1 MGTDTLIDDIYKL
14 LETKKIPEDV
24 NIDYLIHEFGES
36 MKKIMKR
43 QLSEYKSD
51 NRTLRL
57 SNVGKT
63 PLYLWNLMRGTEKE
77 EMTPNMHLKFMYG
90 HIIEEMLLFLV
101 KASGHK
107 VTDEQKRCEVAGVVG
122 HMDGRIDGTL
132 MDVKSTSSY
141 SFKKFKDGTLVD
153 NDAFGYID
161 QLKAY
166 AKSEGD
172 TKIAW
177 LAMDKQ
183 NGHLTWLEY
192 DLENTDHPK
201 LKEDIEQKIIDL
213 KKAVESDTA
222 PDLCYD
228 SEEDGK
234 SGNQKLSLGC
244 SYCQYK
250 KACYPELRTFLY
262 YNGPK
267 HLVKVVNE
275 PKVPEITKC

>member
-1 MGTDTLIDDIYKL
+1 MGTETLIKDIYDL
-14 LETKKIPEDV
+14 LENKKVSKDV
-24 NIDYLIHEFGES
+24 NIDFLIHEFGES
-36 MKKIMKR
+36 MKKIMRR
-43 QLSEYKSD
+43 QLSDWKPD
-51 NRTLRL
+51 RRTIRL

-63 PLYLWNLMRGTEKE
+63 PLQLWHLMKGTESEK
-77 EMTPNMHLKFMYG
+77 MTPSTLLKFMYG

-107 VTDEQKRCEVAGVVG
+107 VTDEQKRCEVAGVIG

-141 SFKKFKDGTLVD
+141 SFKKFKDGSLVD

-192 DLENTDHPK
+192 DLETTDHPK
-201 LKEDIEQKIIDL
+201 LKEDIEEKIVNL

-228 SEEDGK
+228 SVEDGK
-234 SGNQKLSLGC
+234 SGNEKLSMEC

-250 KACYPELRTFLY
+250 KSCWPELRTFLY

-275 PKVPEITKC
+275 PKVQEITR

>member
-1 MGTDTLIDDIYKL
+1 MGTETLIKDIYDL
-14 LETKKIPEDV
+14 LENKKVSKDV
-24 NIDYLIHEFGES
+24 NIDFLIHEFGES

-43 QLSEYKSD
+43 QLSDWKPD
-51 NRTLRL
+51 RRTIRL

-63 PLYLWNLMRGTEKE
+63 PLQLWHLMKGTESEK
-77 EMTPNMHLKFMYG
+77 MTPSTLLKFMYG

-107 VTDEQKRCEVAGVVG
+107 VTDEQKRCEVAGVIG

-141 SFKKFKDGTLVD
+141 SFKKFKDGSLVD
-153 NDAFGYID
+153 NDSFGYID

-192 DLENTDHPK
+192 DLETTDHPK
-201 LKEDIEQKIIDL
+201 LKEDIEEKILNL
-213 KKAVESDTA
+213 KKVLESDTA

-228 SEEDGK
+228 SVEDGK
-234 SGNQKLSLGC
+234 SGNQKLSMEC

-250 KACYPELRTFLY
+250 KTCWPELRTFLY

-267 HLVKVVNE
+267 HLIKVVNE
-275 PKVPEITKC
+275 PKVPEITR

>member
-1 MGTDTLIDDIYKL
+1 MGTDTLIDDIYDL
-14 LETKKIPEDV
+14 LKTKQVPENV

-43 QLSEYKSD
+43 QLSEYKTD
-51 NRTLRL
+51 RRTLRL
-57 SNVGKT
+57 SNVGRTKK
-63 PLYLWNLMRGTEKE
+63 YLWHLMHGTEAE
-77 EMTPNMHLKFMYG
+77 EMAPHTQLKFMYG

-101 KASGHK
+101 KASGHS

-122 HMDGRIDGTL
+122 HMDGRIDGRL

-141 SFKKFKDGTLVD
+141 SFKKFKDGSLVD
-153 NDAFGYID
+153 DDAFGYID

-192 DLENTDHPK
+192 DLENTNHPK
-201 LKEDIEQKIIDL
+201 LKEDIEAKIIEL
-213 KKAVESDTA
+213 KKAVEQEESPDFCHA
-222 PDLCYD
+222 P
-228 SEEDGK
+228 EEDGK
-234 SGNQKLSLGC
+234 SGNLKLGVGC

-250 KACYPELRTFLY
+250 QACYPEMRTFLY

-267 HLVKVVNE
+267 FLVKVVNE
-275 PKVPEITKC
+275 PKVPELTK

>member
-1 MGTDTLIDDIYKL
+1 MGTETLIKDIYDL
-14 LETKKIPEDV
+14 LENKKVSKDV
-24 NIDYLIHEFGES
+24 NIDFLIHEFGES
-36 MKKIMKR
+36 MKKIMRR
-43 QLSEYKSD
+43 QLSDWKPD
-51 NRTLRL
+51 RRTIRL

-63 PLYLWNLMRGTEKE
+63 PLQLWHLMKGTESEK
-77 EMTPNMHLKFMYG
+77 MTPSTLLKFMYG

-107 VTDEQKRCEVAGVVG
+107 VTDEQKRCEVAGVIG

-141 SFKKFKDGTLVD
+141 SFKKFKDGSLVD
-153 NDAFGYID
+153 NDSFGYID

-192 DLENTDHPK
+192 DLEKTDHPK
-201 LKEDIEQKIIDL
+201 LKEDIEEKIVNL
-213 KKAVESDTA
+213 KKVLESDTA

-228 SEEDGK
+228 SIEDGK
-234 SGNQKLSLGC
+234 SGNQKLSMEC

-250 KACYPELRTFLY
+250 KTCWPELRTFLY

-267 HLVKVVNE
+267 HLVKVMNE
-275 PKVPEITKC
+275 PKVPEITR

>member
-1 MGTDTLIDDIYKL
+1 
-14 LETKKIPEDV
+14 
-24 NIDYLIHEFGES
+24 
-36 MKKIMKR
+36 MKKIMRR
-43 QLSEYKSD
+43 QLSDWKPD
-51 NRTLRL
+51 RRTIRL

-63 PLYLWNLMRGTEKE
+63 PLQLWHLMKGTESEK
-77 EMTPNMHLKFMYG
+77 MTPSTLLKFMYG

-107 VTDEQKRCEVAGVVG
+107 VTDEQKRCEVAGVIG

-141 SFKKFKDGTLVD
+141 SFKKFKDGSLVD
-153 NDAFGYID
+153 NDSFGYID

-192 DLENTDHPK
+192 DLEKTDHPK
-201 LKEDIEQKIIDL
+201 LKEDIEEKIVNL
-213 KKAVESDTA
+213 KKVLESDTA

-228 SEEDGK
+228 SIEDGK
-234 SGNQKLSLGC
+234 SGNQKLSMEC

-250 KACYPELRTFLY
+250 KTCWPELRTFLY

-267 HLVKVVNE
+267 HLVKVMNE
-275 PKVPEITKC
+275 PKVPEITR

>member
-1 MGTDTLIDDIYKL
+1 MGTETLIKDIYDL
-14 LETKKIPEDV
+14 LENKKVSKDV
-24 NIDYLIHEFGES
+24 NIDFLIHEFGES
-36 MKKIMKR
+36 MKKIMRR
-43 QLSEYKSD
+43 QLSDWKPD
-51 NRTLRL
+51 RRTIRL

-63 PLYLWNLMRGTEKE
+63 PLQLWHLMKGTESEK
-77 EMTPNMHLKFMYG
+77 MTPSTLLKFMYG

-107 VTDEQKRCEVAGVVG
+107 VTDEQKRCEVAGVIG

-141 SFKKFKDGTLVD
+141 SFKKFKDGSLVD
-153 NDAFGYID
+153 NDSFGYID

-192 DLENTDHPK
+192 DLETTDHPK
-201 LKEDIEQKIIDL
+201 LKEDIEEKIINL
-213 KKAVESDTA
+213 KKVLESDTA

-228 SEEDGK
+228 SIEDGK
-234 SGNQKLSLGC
+234 SGNQKLSMEC

-250 KACYPELRTFLY
+250 KTCWPELRTFLY

-275 PKVPEITKC
+275 PKVPEITR

>member
-1 MGTDTLIDDIYKL
+1 MGTDTLIKDIYDL
-14 LETKKIPEDV
+14 LENKKVSKDV
-24 NIDYLIHEFGES
+24 NIDFLIHEFGES
-36 MKKIMKR
+36 MKKIMRR
-43 QLSEYKSD
+43 QLSDWKPD
-51 NRTLRL
+51 RRTIRL

-63 PLYLWNLMRGTEKE
+63 PLQLWHLMKGTESEK
-77 EMTPNMHLKFMYG
+77 MTPSTLLKFMYG

-107 VTDEQKRCEVAGVVG
+107 VTDEQKRCEVAGIIG

-141 SFKKFKDGTLVD
+141 SFKKFKDGSLVD
-153 NDAFGYID
+153 NDSFGYID

-192 DLENTDHPK
+192 DLETTDHPK
-201 LKEDIEQKIIDL
+201 LKEDIEQKIINL
-213 KKAVESDTA
+213 KKVLESDTA

-228 SEEDGK
+228 SIEDGK
-234 SGNQKLSLGC
+234 SGNQKLSMEC

-250 KACYPELRTFLY
+250 KTCWPELRTFLY

-275 PKVPEITKC
+275 PKVPEITR

>member
-1 MGTDTLIDDIYKL
+1 MGTETLIKDIYNL
-14 LETKKIPEDV
+14 LENKKVSKDV
-24 NIDYLIHEFGES
+24 NIDFLIHEFGES

-43 QLSEYKSD
+43 QLSDWKPD
-51 NRTLRL
+51 RRTIRL

-63 PLYLWNLMRGTEKE
+63 PLQLWHLMKGTESEK
-77 EMTPNMHLKFMYG
+77 MTPSTLLKFMYG

-107 VTDEQKRCEVAGVVG
+107 VTDEQKRCEVAGVIG

-141 SFKKFKDGTLVD
+141 SFKKFKDGSLVD
-153 NDAFGYID
+153 NDSFGYID

-192 DLENTDHPK
+192 DLEKTDHPK
-201 LKEDIEQKIIDL
+201 LKEDIEEKILNL
-213 KKAVESDTA
+213 KKVLESDTA

-228 SEEDGK
+228 SVEDGK
-234 SGNQKLSLGC
+234 SGNQKLSMEC

-250 KACYPELRTFLY
+250 KTCWPELRTFLY

-267 HLVKVVNE
+267 HLIKVVNE
-275 PKVPEITKC
+275 PKVPEITR

>member
-1 MGTDTLIDDIYKL
+1 MGTETLIKDIYDL
-14 LETKKIPEDV
+14 LENKKVSKDV
-24 NIDYLIHEFGES
+24 NIDFLIHEFGES

-43 QLSEYKSD
+43 QLSDWKPD
-51 NRTLRL
+51 RRTIRL

-63 PLYLWNLMRGTEKE
+63 PLQLWHLMKGTESEK
-77 EMTPNMHLKFMYG
+77 MTPSTLLKFMYG

-107 VTDEQKRCEVAGVVG
+107 VTDEQKRCEVAGVIG

-141 SFKKFKDGTLVD
+141 SFKKFKDGSLVD
-153 NDAFGYID
+153 NDSFGYID

-192 DLENTDHPK
+192 DLEKTDHPK
-201 LKEDIEQKIIDL
+201 LKEDIEEKILNL
-213 KKAVESDTA
+213 KKVLESDTA

-228 SEEDGK
+228 SVEDGK
-234 SGNQKLSLGC
+234 SGNQKLSMEC

-250 KACYPELRTFLY
+250 KTCWPELRTFLY

-267 HLVKVVNE
+267 HLIKVVNE
-275 PKVPEITKC
+275 PKVPEITR

>member
-1 MGTDTLIDDIYKL
+1 MGTDTLIKDIYDL
-14 LETKKIPEDV
+14 LENKKVSKDV

-36 MKKIMKR
+36 MKKIMRR
-43 QLSEYKSD
+43 QLSDWKPD
-51 NRTLRL
+51 RRTIRL

-63 PLYLWNLMRGTEKE
+63 PLQLWHLMKGTESEK
-77 EMTPNMHLKFMYG
+77 MTPSTLLKFMYG

-107 VTDEQKRCEVAGVVG
+107 VTDEQKRCEVAGVIG

-141 SFKKFKDGTLVD
+141 SFKKFKDGSLVD
-153 NDAFGYID
+153 NDSFGYID

-192 DLENTDHPK
+192 DLEKTDHPK
-201 LKEDIEQKIIDL
+201 LKEDIEEKIVNL
-213 KKAVESDTA
+213 KKVLESDTA

-228 SEEDGK
+228 SIEDGK
-234 SGNQKLSLGC
+234 SGNQKLSMEC

-250 KACYPELRTFLY
+250 KTCWPELRTFLY

-267 HLVKVVNE
+267 HLVKVMNE
-275 PKVPEITKC
+275 PKVPEITR

>member
-1 MGTDTLIDDIYKL
+1 MGTETLIKDIYDL
-14 LETKKIPEDV
+14 LENKKVSKDV
-24 NIDYLIHEFGES
+24 NIDFLIHEFGES
-36 MKKIMKR
+36 MKKI
-43 QLSEYKSD
+43 
-51 NRTLRL
+51 

-63 PLYLWNLMRGTEKE
+63 PLQLWHLMKGTESEK
-77 EMTPNMHLKFMYG
+77 MTPSTLLKFMYG

-107 VTDEQKRCEVAGVVG
+107 VTDEQKRCEVAGVIG

-141 SFKKFKDGTLVD
+141 SFKKFKDGSLVD
-153 NDAFGYID
+153 NDSFGYID

-192 DLENTDHPK
+192 DLETTDHPK
-201 LKEDIEQKIIDL
+201 LKEDIEEKIVNL
-213 KKAVESDTA
+213 KKVLESDTA

-228 SEEDGK
+228 SIEDGK
-234 SGNQKLSLGC
+234 SGNQKLSMEC

-250 KACYPELRTFLY
+250 KTCWPELRTFLY

-267 HLVKVVNE
+267 HLVKVMNE
-275 PKVPEITKC
+275 PKVPEITR

>member
-1 MGTDTLIDDIYKL
+1 MGTDTLIKDIYDL
-14 LETKKIPEDV
+14 LENKKVSKDV
-24 NIDYLIHEFGES
+24 NIDFLIHEFGES

-43 QLSEYKSD
+43 QLSDWKPD
-51 NRTLRL
+51 RRTIRL

-63 PLYLWNLMRGTEKE
+63 PLQLWHLMKGTESEK
-77 EMTPNMHLKFMYG
+77 MTPSTLLKFMYG

-107 VTDEQKRCEVAGVVG
+107 VTDEQKRCEVAGVIG

-141 SFKKFKDGTLVD
+141 SFKKFKDGSLVD
-153 NDAFGYID
+153 NDSFGYID

-192 DLENTDHPK
+192 DLETTDHPK
-201 LKEDIEQKIIDL
+201 LKEDIEQKIINL
-213 KKAVESDTA
+213 KKVLESDTA

-228 SEEDGK
+228 SIEDGK
-234 SGNQKLSLGC
+234 SGNQKLSMEC

-250 KACYPELRTFLY
+250 KTCWPELRTFLY

-275 PKVPEITKC
+275 PKVPEITR

>member
-1 MGTDTLIDDIYKL
+1 MGTDTLIKDIYDL
-14 LETKKIPEDV
+14 LENKKVSKDV
-24 NIDYLIHEFGES
+24 NIDFLIHEFGES
-36 MKKIMKR
+36 MKKIMRR
-43 QLSEYKSD
+43 QLSDWKPD
-51 NRTLRL
+51 RRTIRL

-63 PLYLWNLMRGTEKE
+63 PLQLWHLMKGTESEK
-77 EMTPNMHLKFMYG
+77 MTPSTLLKFMYG

-107 VTDEQKRCEVAGVVG
+107 VTDEQKRCEVAGVIG

-141 SFKKFKDGTLVD
+141 SFKKFKDGSLVD
-153 NDAFGYID
+153 NDSFGYID

-192 DLENTDHPK
+192 DLETTDHPK
-201 LKEDIEQKIIDL
+201 LKEDIEEKIINL
-213 KKAVESDTA
+213 KKVLESDTA

-228 SEEDGK
+228 SIEDGK
-234 SGNQKLSLGC
+234 SGNQKLSMEC

-250 KACYPELRTFLY
+250 KTCWPELRNFLY

-275 PKVPEITKC
+275 PKVPEITR

>member
-1 MGTDTLIDDIYKL
+1 MGTDTLIKDIYDL
-14 LETKKIPEDV
+14 LENKKVSKDV
-24 NIDYLIHEFGES
+24 NIDFLIHEFGES
-36 MKKIMKR
+36 MKKIMRR
-43 QLSEYKSD
+43 QLSDWKPD
-51 NRTLRL
+51 RRTIRL

-63 PLYLWNLMRGTEKE
+63 PLQLWHLMKGTESEK
-77 EMTPNMHLKFMYG
+77 MTPSTLLKFMYG

-107 VTDEQKRCEVAGVVG
+107 VTDEQKRCEVAGVIG

-141 SFKKFKDGTLVD
+141 SFKKFKDGSLVD
-153 NDAFGYID
+153 NDSFGYID

-192 DLENTDHPK
+192 DLEKTEHPK
-201 LKEDIEQKIIDL
+201 LKEDIEEKIVNL
-213 KKAVESDTA
+213 KKVLDSDTA
-222 PDLCYD
+222 PDLCYA
-228 SEEDGK
+228 SIEDGK
-234 SGNQKLSLGC
+234 SGNQKLSMEC

-250 KACYPELRTFLY
+250 KTCWPELRTFLY

-267 HLVKVVNE
+267 HLVKVMNE
-275 PKVPEITKC
+275 PKVPEITR

>member
-14 LETKKIPEDV
+14 LETKEVPEGVD
-24 NIDYLIHEFGES
+24 IDYLIHQFGES

-43 QLSEYKSD
+43 QLSEYKQD
-51 NRTLRL
+51 RRTLRL
-57 SNVGKT
+57 SNVGRTKK
-63 PLYLWNLMRGTEKE
+63 YLWHLIHGTEAEK
-77 EMTPNMHLKFMYG
+77 MAPHTQLKFMYG

-122 HMDGRIDGTL
+122 HMDGRIDGRL
-132 MDVKSTSSY
+132 MDVKSTSSFGY
-141 SFKKFKDGTLVD
+141 KKFKDGTLVD
-153 NDAFGYID
+153 NDSFGYID

-183 NGHLTWLEY
+183 NGHLAWLEY

-201 LKEDIEQKIIDL
+201 LKEDIEAKIIDL
-213 KKAVESDTA
+213 KKAVEQEQSPDFCYA
-222 PDLCYD
+222 P
-228 SEEDGK
+228 EEDGK
-234 SGNQKLSLGC
+234 SGNQKLSMGC

-250 KACYPELRTFLY
+250 QACYPEMRTFLY
-262 YNGPK
+262 YNGPRF
-267 HLVKVVNE
+267 LVKVVNE
-275 PKVPEITKC
+275 PKVPEIA

>member
-1 MGTDTLIDDIYKL
+1 MGTDTLIKDIYDL
-14 LETKKIPEDV
+14 LENKKVSKDV
-24 NIDYLIHEFGES
+24 NIDFLIHEFGES

-43 QLSEYKSD
+43 QLSDWKPD
-51 NRTLRL
+51 RRTIRL

-63 PLYLWNLMRGTEKE
+63 PLQLWHLMKGTESEK
-77 EMTPNMHLKFMYG
+77 MTPSTLLKFMYG

-107 VTDEQKRCEVAGVVG
+107 VTDEQKRCEVAGVIG

-141 SFKKFKDGTLVD
+141 SFKKFKDGSLVD
-153 NDAFGYID
+153 NDSFGYID

-192 DLENTDHPK
+192 DLETTDHPK
-201 LKEDIEQKIIDL
+201 LKEDIEEKIVNL

-228 SEEDGK
+228 SVEDGK
-234 SGNQKLSLGC
+234 SGNQKLSMEC

-250 KACYPELRTFLY
+250 KSCWPELRTFLY

-275 PKVPEITKC
+275 PKVQEITR

>member
-1 MGTDTLIDDIYKL
+1 MGTETLIKDIYDL
-14 LETKKIPEDV
+14 LENKKVSKDV
-24 NIDYLIHEFGES
+24 NIDFLIHEFGES
-36 MKKIMKR
+36 MKKIMRR
-43 QLSEYKSD
+43 QLSDWKPD
-51 NRTLRL
+51 RRTIRL

-63 PLYLWNLMRGTEKE
+63 PLQLWHLMKGTESEK
-77 EMTPNMHLKFMYG
+77 MTPSTLLKFMYG

-107 VTDEQKRCEVAGVVG
+107 VTDEQKRCEVAGVIG

-141 SFKKFKDGTLVD
+141 SFKKFKDGSLVD
-153 NDAFGYID
+153 NDSFGYID

-192 DLENTDHPK
+192 DLEKTDHPK
-201 LKEDIEQKIIDL
+201 LKEDIEEKILNL
-213 KKAVESDTA
+213 KKVLESDTA

-228 SEEDGK
+228 SVEDGK
-234 SGNQKLSLGC
+234 SGNQKLSMEC

-250 KACYPELRTFLY
+250 KTCWPELRTFLY

-267 HLVKVVNE
+267 HLVKVMNE
-275 PKVPEITKC
+275 PKVPEITR

>member
-1 MGTDTLIDDIYKL
+1 
-14 LETKKIPEDV
+14 
-24 NIDYLIHEFGES
+24 

-43 QLSEYKSD
+43 QLSDWKPD
-51 NRTLRL
+51 RRTIRL

-63 PLYLWNLMRGTEKE
+63 PLYLWNLMRGTESEK
-77 EMTPNMHLKFMYG
+77 MTPNTLLKFMYG

-107 VTDEQKRCEVAGVVG
+107 VTDEQKRCEVAGVIG

-141 SFKKFKDGTLVD
+141 SFKKFKDGSLVD

-192 DLENTDHPK
+192 DLETTDHPK
-201 LKEDIEQKIIDL
+201 LKEDIEEKIINL

-228 SEEDGK
+228 SVEDGK
-234 SGNQKLSLGC
+234 SGNEKLSMEC

-250 KACYPELRTFLY
+250 KSCWPELRTFLY

-275 PKVPEITKC
+275 PKVQEITR

>member
-1 MGTDTLIDDIYKL
+1 MGTETLIKDIYDL
-14 LETKKIPEDV
+14 LENKKVSKDV
-24 NIDYLIHEFGES
+24 NIDFLIHEFGES
-36 MKKIMKR
+36 MKKIMRR
-43 QLSEYKSD
+43 QLSDWKPD
-51 NRTLRL
+51 RRTIRL

-63 PLYLWNLMRGTEKE
+63 PLQLWHLMKGTESEK
-77 EMTPNMHLKFMYG
+77 MTPSTLLKFMYG

-107 VTDEQKRCEVAGVVG
+107 VTDEQKRCEVAGVIG

-141 SFKKFKDGTLVD
+141 SFKKFKDGSLVD
-153 NDAFGYID
+153 NDSFGYID

-192 DLENTDHPK
+192 DLETTDNPK
-201 LKEDIEQKIIDL
+201 LKEDIEEKIINL
-213 KKAVESDTA
+213 KKVLESDTA

-228 SEEDGK
+228 SIEDGK
-234 SGNQKLSLGC
+234 SGNQKLSMEC

-250 KACYPELRTFLY
+250 KTCWPELRTFLY

-275 PKVPEITKC
+275 PKVPEITR

>member
-1 MGTDTLIDDIYKL
+1 MGTDTLIKDIYDL
-14 LETKKIPEDV
+14 LENKKVSKDV
-24 NIDYLIHEFGES
+24 NIDFLIHEFGES
-36 MKKIMKR
+36 MKKIMRR
-43 QLSEYKSD
+43 QLSDWKPD
-51 NRTLRL
+51 RRTIRL

-63 PLYLWNLMRGTEKE
+63 PLQLWHLMKGTESEK
-77 EMTPNMHLKFMYG
+77 MTPSTLLKFMYG

-107 VTDEQKRCEVAGVVG
+107 VTDEQKRCEVAGVIG

-141 SFKKFKDGTLVD
+141 SFKKFKDGSLVD
-153 NDAFGYID
+153 NDSFGYID

-192 DLENTDHPK
+192 DLEKTDHPK
-201 LKEDIEQKIIDL
+201 LKEDIEEKIVNL
-213 KKAVESDTA
+213 KKVLESDTA

-228 SEEDGK
+228 SIEDGK
-234 SGNQKLSLGC
+234 SGNQKLSMEC

-250 KACYPELRTFLY
+250 KTCWPELRTFLY

-267 HLVKVVNE
+267 HLVKVMNE
-275 PKVPEITKC
+275 PKVPEITR

>member
-1 MGTDTLIDDIYKL
+1 
-14 LETKKIPEDV
+14 
-24 NIDYLIHEFGES
+24 

-43 QLSEYKSD
+43 QLSDWKPD
-51 NRTLRL
+51 RRTIRL

-63 PLYLWNLMRGTEKE
+63 PLYLWNLMRGTESEK
-77 EMTPNMHLKFMYG
+77 MTPNTLLKFMYG

-107 VTDEQKRCEVAGVVG
+107 VTDEQKRCEVAGVIG

-141 SFKKFKDGTLVD
+141 SFKKFKDGSLVD

-192 DLENTDHPK
+192 DLETTDHPK
-201 LKEDIEQKIIDL
+201 LKEDIEEKIINL

-228 SEEDGK
+228 SVEDGK
-234 SGNQKLSLGC
+234 SGNEKLSMEC

-250 KACYPELRTFLY
+250 KSCWPELRTFLY

-267 HLVKVVNE
+267 HLVKIVNE
-275 PKVPEITKC
+275 PKVQEITR

>member
-1 MGTDTLIDDIYKL
+1 MGTDTLIKDIYDL
-14 LETKKIPEDV
+14 LEHKKVSKDV
-24 NIDYLIHEFGES
+24 NIDFLIHEFGES
-36 MKKIMKR
+36 MKKIMRR
-43 QLSEYKSD
+43 QLSDWKPD
-51 NRTLRL
+51 RRTIRL

-63 PLYLWNLMRGTEKE
+63 PLQLWHLMKGTESEK
-77 EMTPNMHLKFMYG
+77 MTPSTLLKFMYG

-107 VTDEQKRCEVAGVVG
+107 VTDEQKRCEVAGVIG

-141 SFKKFKDGTLVD
+141 SFKKFKDGSLVD
-153 NDAFGYID
+153 NDSFGYID

-192 DLENTDHPK
+192 DLETTDHPK
-201 LKEDIEQKIIDL
+201 LKEDIEEKILNL
-213 KKAVESDTA
+213 KKVLESDTA
-222 PDLCYD
+222 PDLCHD
-228 SEEDGK
+228 SVEDGK
-234 SGNQKLSLGC
+234 SGNQKLSMEC

-250 KACYPELRTFLY
+250 KTCWPELRTFLY

-267 HLVKVVNE
+267 HLIKVVNE
-275 PKVPEITKC
+275 PKVPEITR

>member
-1 MGTDTLIDDIYKL
+1 MGTDTLIKDIYDL
-14 LETKKIPEDV
+14 LENKKVSKDV
-24 NIDYLIHEFGES
+24 NIDFLIHEFGES

-43 QLSEYKSD
+43 QLSDWKPD
-51 NRTLRL
+51 RRTIRL

-63 PLYLWNLMRGTEKE
+63 PLQLWHLMKGTESEK
-77 EMTPNMHLKFMYG
+77 MTPSTLLKFMYG

-107 VTDEQKRCEVAGVVG
+107 VTDEQKRCEVAGVIG

-141 SFKKFKDGTLVD
+141 SFKKFKDGSLVD

-192 DLENTDHPK
+192 DLETTDHPK
-201 LKEDIEQKIIDL
+201 LKEDIEEKIVNL

-228 SEEDGK
+228 SVEDGK
-234 SGNQKLSLGC
+234 SGNQKLSMEC

-250 KACYPELRTFLY
+250 KSCWPELRTFLY

-275 PKVPEITKC
+275 PKVQEITR

>member
-1 MGTDTLIDDIYKL
+1 MGTDTLIKDIYDL
-14 LETKKIPEDV
+14 LENKKVSKDV
-24 NIDYLIHEFGES
+24 NIDFLIHEFGES

-43 QLSEYKSD
+43 QLSDWKPD
-51 NRTLRL
+51 RRTIRL

-63 PLYLWNLMRGTEKE
+63 PLQLWHLMKGTESEK
-77 EMTPNMHLKFMYG
+77 MTPSTLLKFMYG

-107 VTDEQKRCEVAGVVG
+107 VTDEQKRCEVAGVIG

-141 SFKKFKDGTLVD
+141 SFKKFKDGSLVD
-153 NDAFGYID
+153 NDSFGYID

-192 DLENTDHPK
+192 DLEKTDHPK
-201 LKEDIEQKIIDL
+201 LKEDIEEKILNL
-213 KKAVESDTA
+213 KKVLESDTA

-228 SEEDGK
+228 SVEDGK
-234 SGNQKLSLGC
+234 SGNQKLSMEC

-250 KACYPELRTFLY
+250 KTCWPELRTFLY

-267 HLVKVVNE
+267 HLIKVVNE
-275 PKVPEITKC
+275 PKVPEITR